1 MTLTMSSFDDMG
13 DDDIFYSDEESD
25 NEIFKVGFTLVYFPD
40 TLTDKGCWKK
50 NETPHTFLSYRL
62 NYYLVMILG
71 C

>member
-40 TLTDKGCWKK
+40 TLKDKGCWKK
-50 NETPHTFLSYRL
+50 TKHFPLFSLTDLIITWS
-62 NYYLVMILG
+62 
-71 C
+71 